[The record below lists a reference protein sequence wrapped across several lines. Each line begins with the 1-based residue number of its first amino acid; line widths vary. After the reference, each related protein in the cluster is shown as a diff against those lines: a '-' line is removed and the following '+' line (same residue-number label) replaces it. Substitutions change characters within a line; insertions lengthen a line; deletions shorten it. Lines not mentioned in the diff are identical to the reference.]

1 MHVHVCMFVCLC
13 VCVPVRDEKSD
24 EERTKEIEFVCVIE
38 RQRQGERDS
47 RRGECA
53 ERNTCF

>member
-1 MHVHVCMFVCLC
+1 MHVFVSMFVCVC
-13 VCVPVRDEKSD
+13 VCVLVRDTQSD
-24 EERTKEIEFVCVIE
+24 AERTKEIEFVCE
-38 RQRQGERDS
+38 RDRQGERDS